1 MMEIENKYEED
12 KIVIIDKE
20 PEVGD
25 LVTYDTHPRGD
36 ELGLVMQTYG
46 QESDSVDHDAAH
58 IMWAINDEEDE
69 LFLDLQVVSSASVF
83 YD

>member
-1 MMEIENKYEED
+1 MEIENKIKNDDLVILGKKPEE
-12 KIVIIDKE
+12 
-20 PEVGD
+20 GD
-25 LVTYDTHPRGD
+25 LVQYRYHPRGN

-58 IMWAINDEEDE
+58 IMWGTNDEEDE

>member
-1 MMEIENKYEED
+1 MEIENKIKDDDLVILSKKPEE
-12 KIVIIDKE
+12 
-20 PEVGD
+20 GD
-25 LVTYDTHPRGD
+25 LVQYRYHPQGD